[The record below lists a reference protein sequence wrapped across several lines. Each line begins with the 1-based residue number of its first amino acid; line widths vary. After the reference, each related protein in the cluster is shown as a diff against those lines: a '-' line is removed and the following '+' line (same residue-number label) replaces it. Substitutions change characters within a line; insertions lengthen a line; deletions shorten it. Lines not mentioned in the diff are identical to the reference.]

1 MYAFF
6 GLLIAS
12 LAAISHAGNPQIV
25 GGTDAI
31 VGEHPYMVSLRNQN
45 KHFCGGSIISKRY
58 ILTVAHCL
66 MLINDP
72 SDLKDITVHA
82 GTNLL
87 SESGN
92 VYQIDEAILHPNFNL
107 SLLANDIGLLHL
119 KTDIEYN
126 KLVQPISIAKTNSV
140 LVGDPCFLTG
150 WGTLEVKEMFL
161 GKVPDKLQKVDLKV
175 YSQLQCKVAFENIV
189 ILKDSHICAF
199 AKYGQGACHGDSG
212 SPLVSNG
219 IQIGLA
225 SFVQP
230 CAVGYPDIYTR
241 TSSFIDWITQHTNTE

>member
-150 WGTLEVKEMFL
+150 WGTLEFL